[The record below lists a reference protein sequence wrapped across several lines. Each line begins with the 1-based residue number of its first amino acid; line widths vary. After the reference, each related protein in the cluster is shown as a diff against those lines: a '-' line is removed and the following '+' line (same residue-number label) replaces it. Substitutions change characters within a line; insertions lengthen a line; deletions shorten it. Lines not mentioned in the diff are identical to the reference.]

1 MEGITA
7 IASRVA
13 QIRDLV
19 APPPA
24 AVAPGATAARSATGT
39 AFADALAQATA
50 QVGGAAP
57 VGAAA
62 SVLPA
67 TTVDTSPSSVR
78 RINGDMLPAGLAVHQ
93 NGRVPADALTP
104 VGDGGHRLWQPAAH
118 QLNRLLADARAEGVT
133 IGITDSYRTYETQAD
148 LVRRKGLYSQ
158 GGLAAAPG
166 TSDHG
171 WGLAVDLRLD
181 DRAQAWMRA
190 NAERYGFAEDTP
202 REPWHWAYQT

>member
-7 IASRVA
+7 IAARMA
-13 QIRDLV
+13 QLRELV
-19 APPPA
+19 EPTAVPTSTTASGSA
-24 AVAPGATAARSATGT
+24 AGSTTGT
-39 AFADALAQATA
+39 AFADTLARAVATY
-50 QVGGAAP
+50 QVP
-57 VGAAA
+57 GAAA
-62 SVLPA
+62 PT

-78 RINGDMLPAGLAVHQ
+78 RINGDMLPNGLAAHQ
-93 NGRVPADALTP
+93 NGRVPDAALTQ
-104 VGDGGHRLWQPAAH
+104 VGDTGHRLWQPAAQ
-118 QLNRLLADARAEGVT
+118 QLTRLIDDARAQGVT
-133 IGITDSYRTYETQAD
+133 IGVTDSYRTYDTQAD

-171 WGLAVDLRLD
+171 WGLAADLRLD

>member
-19 APPPA
+19 APPVVVAAPA
-24 AVAPGATAARSATGT
+24 TATGSGTFAAALARETQAVAP
-39 AFADALAQATA
+39 
-50 QVGGAAP
+50 
-57 VGAAA
+57 AAA
-62 SVLPA
+62 SAAPA

-78 RINGDMLPAGLAVHQ
+78 RINGDMLPAGLAGHQ
-93 NGRVPADALTP
+93 NGKVPESALTK
-104 VGDGGHRLWQPAAH
+104 VGSTGHRLWQPAAH
-118 QLNRLLADARAEGVT
+118 QLDRLMSDAAAQGVT
-133 IGITDSYRTYETQAD
+133 IGITDSYRTYETQVD

-158 GGLAAAPG
+158 GGLAATPG

-181 DRAQAWMRA
+181 DKAQAWMRA
-190 NAERYGFAEDTP
+190 NAARYGFAEDTP

>member
-1 MEGITA
+1 MQGITA
-7 IASRVA
+7 IAARMAQLRELVEPTPTPTVA
-13 QIRDLV
+13 S
-19 APPPA
+19 
-24 AVAPGATAARSATGT
+24 GSATGSTTTAT
-39 AFADALAQATA
+39 AFADTLARAVATY
-50 QVGGAAP
+50 QVPG
-57 VGAAA
+57 VA
-62 SVLPA
+62 SA

-78 RINGDMLPAGLAVHQ
+78 RVNGDMLPNGLAAHQ
-93 NGRVPADALTP
+93 NGRVPDAALTP
-104 VGDGGHRLWQPAAH
+104 VGDTGHRLWQPAAQ
-118 QLNRLLADARAEGVT
+118 QLTRLIDDARAQGVT
-133 IGITDSYRTYETQAD
+133 IGITDSYRTYDTQVD